1 MNHLS
6 AVDLDEVALRLG
18 RTWALR
24 GVSLQV
30 PPGELVAILGHNG
43 SGKTSLL
50 RVVSTALRPTR
61 GTARVL
67 GYDVVRQANDVREH
81 CAMLTH
87 GAGLYGDLTA
97 AENLEFAQ
105 RMGGDPVSRAAI
117 GLALERVGLSH
128 AADQRVRTFSSGMQ
142 RRAALARLF
151 LRIPA
156 VLLLDEP
163 YNSLDPQG
171 RLLVDA
177 LLRETRARGGLALV
191 VLHDLAQSGV
201 DFSTVVEMKSGRVEC
216 VFNTPVHGDDLL
228 EIGA

>member
-1 MNHLS
+1 MNDLS
-6 AVDLDEVALRLG
+6 AVDFHEVALRLG

-30 PPGELVAILGHNG
+30 LPGELVAILGHNG

-50 RVVSTALRPTR
+50 RVISTALRPTR

-67 GYDVVRQANDVREH
+67 GFDVVRQANDVRAA
-81 CAMLTH
+81 CTMLTH

-105 RMGGDPVSRAAI
+105 RMTGEAVSRAAI
-117 GLALERVGLSH
+117 GAALERVGLSH
-128 AADQRVRTFSSGMQ
+128 AADQRIRTFSSGMQ

-151 LRIPA
+151 LRRTP

-163 YNSLDPQG
+163 YNSLDPDG

-177 LLRETRARGGLALV
+177 LLRDVRARGGIGLV
-191 VLHDLAQSGV
+191 VLHDLEQSGA
-201 DFSTVVEMKSGRVEC
+201 DFSTIMEMKNGRVER
-216 VFNTPVHGDDLL
+216 VFRTPVRGDDLL